1 MFLTVPSEPKALDED
16 LQILTVILCFHLGA
30 RNKYPPRPPLGFEG
44 HDKVCE
50 VCRVEKKKQNV
61 ASCQSQ
67 TKGAIWPGKK
77 KRRDVFEVTAPGP
90 AERIGTKHNNGGRLW
105 LPRGQALNLFA
116 ALRNF

>member
-50 VCRVEKKKQNV
+50 VCRVEKKKTERRFLSISN
-61 ASCQSQ
+61 
-67 TKGAIWPGKK
+67 KGSDLARKK
-77 KRRDVFEVTAPGP
+77 KTTRR
-90 AERIGTKHNNGGRLW
+90 L
-105 LPRGQALNLFA
+105 
-116 ALRNF
+116 